1 MKIIFM
7 PSPQKVTQAA
17 NSTEDTLHEEF
28 YESYKLTKKTL
39 SLKMEGT
46 GEMQKNGAFLWDP
59 PLSTLR
65 VSTRCI
71 TTGLLD
77 QRSLMDRSFTLFISI
92 SLDPWTQC
100 SACGDCLA
108 DTRRALLKLKK
119 EFSLEPKAKSAGY

>member
-46 GEMQKNGAFLWDP
+46 GEM
-59 PLSTLR
+59 
-65 VSTRCI
+65 
-71 TTGLLD
+71 
-77 QRSLMDRSFTLFISI
+77 
-92 SLDPWTQC
+92 
-100 SACGDCLA
+100 
-108 DTRRALLKLKK
+108 
-119 EFSLEPKAKSAGY
+119 